1 MSSVAVREEDEHE
14 RTPWVWPD
22 GAHWRLVPS
31 GRWACRPDGEIW
43 GGAEAEQRGTGS
55 SLEGH
60 VASRDKV
67 VVRSWAEAGAVTRP
81 QAAIH
86 ALAHFIPTPAL

>member
-1 MSSVAVREEDEHE
+1 MSTSAPLGFGQMELTGDWFRRGDGLVGQME
-14 RTPWVWPD
+14 RF
-22 GAHWRLVPS
+22 GE
-31 GRWACRPDGEIW
+31 GR